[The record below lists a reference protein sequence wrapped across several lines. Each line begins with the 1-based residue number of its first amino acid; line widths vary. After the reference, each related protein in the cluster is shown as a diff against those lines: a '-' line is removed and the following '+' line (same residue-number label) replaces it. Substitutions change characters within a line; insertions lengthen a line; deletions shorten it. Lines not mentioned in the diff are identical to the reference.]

1 MRADKHRVSNRDAP
15 VAQLDRA
22 PPSEGGGHT
31 FESCRAPQVI
41 DSVAILT
48 ANPVSDL
55 SRGTSQAGSRSGVS
69 QTSLNRHLLPNSLEL
84 ELLKSRHCATRDMDV
99 AILSGSESHLHKS
112 LSTPTHSF
120 FDLSA
125 KAAVPDFRALAGV
138 HLAVKSGRTLA
149 AGLLFKLEGGE
160 RPCSETIAALADHR
174 PVRV

>member
-1 MRADKHRVSNRDAP
+1 MISRTTGILPVSEERAGCP
-15 VAQLDRA
+15 LY
-22 PPSEGGGHT
+22 GGFLRILGIDPGLKLT
-31 FESCRAPQVI
+31 GYGVI
-41 DSVAILT
+41 DCRSIDPTLVA
-48 ANPVSDL
+48 
-55 SRGTSQAGSRSGVS
+55 GGVIRLNDR
-69 QTSLNRHLLPNSLEL
+69 TSLSDRLVEL
-84 ELLKSRHCATRDMDV
+84 ETELESLKSRHCATRDMDV